1 MKEEIYKTFEKMSL
15 YADVEISNFGDVCAI
30 SRSKKPCKIY
40 SNVRGNRFLKIWKI
54 NHWETFSIECE
65 ICKLFPEEKNN
76 YTKEYCYREKARP
89 DEITLIKKDYA
100 EGNNISEIS
109 KAYKLKDE
117 AVQEII
123 FTQNPE
129 DKTLIL
135 IEY

>member
-76 YTKEYCYREKARP
+76 YTKDFCYREKARP
-89 DEITLIKKDYA
+89 DEISLLKKDYA
-100 EGNNISEIS
+100 EGNTISEIS

-123 FTQNPE
+123 FTKNPE

-135 IEY
+135 VEY

>member
-30 SRSKKPCKIY
+30 SKSKKPCKIY

-76 YTKEYCYREKARP
+76 YTKDFCYREEART
-89 DEITLIKKDYA
+89 EEKSVIKKDYA
-100 EGNNISEIS
+100 EGNSISEIS
-109 KAYKLKDE
+109 KAYKLKED
-117 AVQEII
+117 VVREII
-123 FTQNPE
+123 FSQKSDE
-129 DKTLIL
+129 KTLIL
-135 IEY
+135 VEY